1 MIKTQVT
8 MMKFASISRPVC
20 CCLVSFSKVEI
31 YPLFLKA
38 VTMGLYSK
46 KVMDAFNPPFNKLN
60 GRKEGVTIPQ
70 PLLLDTPYKVVL
82 PNSSTA
88 A

>member
-1 MIKTQVT
+1 
-8 MMKFASISRPVC
+8 MKFASISRPVC
-20 CCLVSFSKVEI
+20 CCLASFSKVEI

-60 GRKEGVTIPQ
+60 GRKAGSN
-70 PLLLDTPYKVVL
+70 
-82 PNSSTA
+82 NSTTA
-88 A
+88 SLGYPI